1 MYSHY
6 HRVKVL
12 FLWCLFLIFSVE
24 IIAADSGKRTRDHG
38 ESTPWSKIYLMFYHD
53 FPWKKAWKEKVFSGC
68 QLTLKPVV
76 SGVTGAAHSM
86 MRCLEQVMLL
96 RPKIVT
102 DNWEKQ
108 QKEQGYVTLNFP
120 EFGLT
125 AIQAHIAAITPSVMD
140 INGLNPSHSH
150 KNFITSIFIRH
161 VLDVRQYTFKNI
173 KGTHDKINVTP
184 EHLFYVKNKQAFM
197 PVSQISMHDR
207 LITDTGDKVRL
218 VYHKNRQ
225 NRCRQSYMP
234 EQIKQV
240 YNLEVYNKHTYFVG
254 GLHLLVHNI
263 CELAK
268 KLQLKIG
275 DLIKVD
281 KDDKAYLHI
290 KTDEDLKRATV
301 ALNDISISLIRSDV
315 KTALSASKL
324 TSIPLPVETIQPIL
338 DAYRASAQ
346 NKTTF
351 LPAAQFLEKKT
362 NQKKLIADLFSVFGS
377 FSEKPVRREELL
389 RTVFSAP
396 QDKYAVILSD
406 EGWRIIEKKSTDEYL
421 YSAFF
426 EDGSMLMYNAH
437 LGDINYSTRYMTLRA

>member
-24 IIAADSGKRTRDHG
+24 TIAADSGNRTRDHG
-38 ESTPWSKIYLMFYHD
+38 KSTPWSKIYLMFYHD

-76 SGVTGAAHSM
+76 SGVADAM
-86 MRCLEQVMLL
+86 QPIMRCREQVMLL
-96 RPKIVT
+96 RPKIVA
-102 DNWEKQ
+102 DNWEQQ

-120 EFGLT
+120 EFGL
-125 AIQAHIAAITPSVMD
+125 ADIQAHITSITSSVMNV
-140 INGLNPSHSH
+140 NGLNQSHSY

-184 EHLFYVKNKQAFM
+184 EHLFYVKNKHAFM

-207 LITDTGDKVRL
+207 LITDTGDEVRL
-218 VYHKNRQ
+218 VCHKNRQ
-225 NRCRQSYMP
+225 DRCSQSYMP

-263 CELAK
+263 CKLARA
-268 KLQLKIG
+268 LQPKIG

-281 KDDKAYLHI
+281 KDDKAYLHLN
-290 KTDEDLKRATV
+290 TDEDLQRAMV
-301 ALNDISISLIRSDV
+301 ALNGISLIHSDL
-315 KTALSASKL
+315 KTALLASKL
-324 TSIPLPVETIQPIL
+324 TSIPLPIETMQPIL
-338 DAYRASAQ
+338 DVHRALYQSKKGSGLAY
-346 NKTTF
+346 KF
-351 LPAAQFLEKKT
+351 EKAAKEERS
-362 NQKKLIADLFSVFGS
+362 IADLFFVFGS

-406 EGWRIIEKKSTDEYL
+406 EGWRIVEKKSTGEYL

-426 EDGSMLMYNAH
+426 EDGSMFMHNAH
-437 LGDINYSTRYMTLRA
+437 PSDIAYSTRYMTLRT